1 MSLYMVII
9 ILLPM
14 LSYNIFKEATLH
26 YILLQFP
33 VFSFL
38 STSILQKIP
47 ILHYHQLLQPNL
59 KVCLRE
65 VAEYSKYIKVQQNL
79 MSLVKLISFKAFRKV
94 KYIYQNDSKGR
105 SQSFSF
111 WVNFLLQLIIITYHN
126 FTFIFSRNM
135 KA

>member
-14 LSYNIFKEATLH
+14 LSYNIFKEGTLH
-26 YILLQFP
+26 CILLIFT

-38 STSILQKIP
+38 STILHLFFQKIP

-65 VAEYSKYIKVQQNL
+65 VAEYSKYIKV
-79 MSLVKLISFKAFRKV
+79 
-94 KYIYQNDSKGR
+94 
-105 SQSFSF
+105 
-111 WVNFLLQLIIITYHN
+111 
-126 FTFIFSRNM
+126 
-135 KA
+135 